1 MATDKKTNTR
11 EVVNKRAEYEF
22 HFIANFEAGMMLQGT
37 EIKSIRTGGA
47 VNLSDAYCRFKG
59 DELYVISLHISPY
72 KNGTYNNHE
81 ARRERKL
88 LLKKQELKKL
98 QKRVKERGLTI
109 VPYRLYFSDRGFIKL
124 EIALGQGK
132 KTHDKRQSIK
142 EKDNKRNMARLNK
155 IRL

>member
-1 MATDKKTNTR
+1 MSSEKKANTR
-11 EVVNKRAEYEF
+11 EIINKRAAYEF
-22 HFIANFEAGMMLQGT
+22 IFLSNFEAGIALQGT
-37 EIKSIRTGGA
+37 EIKSIRTGGSI
-47 VNLSDAYCRFKG
+47 NLSDAYCRFKG
-59 DELYVISLHISPY
+59 NELYVLSMHISPY
-72 KNGTYNNHE
+72 KHGTYNNHE

-109 VPYRLYFSDRGFIKL
+109 VPYRLYFGERGLIKL

-132 KTHDKRQSIK
+132 KTHDKRQAIK
-142 EKDNKRNMARLNK
+142 EKDTKRNMARLNK